1 MNDDLLALIPT
12 SAVRVKVQAANGNC
26 FWRAISF
33 EEDGTLLGL
42 LEDDSILLHNG
53 KPLTMSSKPGRK
65 RKKPS
70 KNPTVRRNAK
80 YQKQKV
86 QFLRNNALLQSIEDR
101 IEAEPGKIA
110 LLVMHGLAQE
120 VASLEFDRQQAEAEG
135 RETSQISLRRMTALK
150 ALGEML
156 IKYPRLTPEMDEP
169 DEPDEPPVQA
179 EESVPKS
186 PRQSDGRFTD
196 PRMRRLCQSR
206 RGEAPDDFD
215 RDNL

>member
-53 KPLTMSSKPGRK
+53 KP
-65 RKKPS
+65 
-70 KNPTVRRNAK
+70 
-80 YQKQKV
+80 QKQKV